1 MRVGASRIALSDV
14 RFLAACP
21 YHRFGC
27 SFLPG
32 PMNEDRASGCL
43 GSHFLR
49 PGRVQPSASV
59 RLADLLAPVENQDDE
74 SPHDAK
80 TGCTPPPRPRLSLR
94 CPPGPRVCRGLTARS
109 EPKERGAFRFR
120 PAAVAPSTLLLVL
133 LAAAAD
139 SVGAQTRPAQSLNPD
154 ISVIV
159 DFLADLSPA
168 EPRVTE
174 NGQRF
179 SVREVELGLQ
189 AAVDPF
195 FRGDAFLALHGGEI
209 EIEEAY
215 LTALAL
221 PGELQARIGR
231 FALPMGRVNLTH
243 RPELLTLE
251 YPLVIRTYFGEEGY
265 SGTGLA
271 ASRIFAP
278 LGFFQSIEIFLLNGV
293 EGDSHDHGTGHGDVP
308 HDGHDHGEETAGDLR
323 IGGEGRRGLEQVGAL
338 VHLKNYVDLSTATNL
353 EVGMS
358 WAGGT
363 VERYRR
369 LGPGDLAAAGP
380 PADVFRIFPAQ
391 HVFGINTVVRWRP
404 PERGL
409 YRSFIW
415 STEAIFLD
423 GPESRV
429 WGGFT
434 QIQLQVGRRTYVG
447 GRLDSVRSP
456 GFHEVEVFGE
466 GAERH
471 LHWLRSVG
479 GEGLHAGSGSVTF
492 FPSEFSRFRIG
503 VEREWGAGFGP
514 GSGRW
519 RAAWQATFS
528 MGPHRPHPF

>member
-1 MRVGASRIALSDV
+1 M
-14 RFLAACP
+14 C
-21 YHRFGC
+21 
-27 SFLPG
+27 PG
-32 PMNEDRASGCL
+32 P
-43 GSHFLR
+43 
-49 PGRVQPSASV
+49 
-59 RLADLLAPVENQDDE
+59 
-74 SPHDAK
+74 
-80 TGCTPPPRPRLSLR
+80 TGE
-94 CPPGPRVCRGLTARS
+94 S
-109 EPKERGAFRFR
+109 EPKERRAFRFR
-120 PAAVAPSTLLLVL
+120 PSAVALSLLGLVL
-133 LAAAAD
+133 LAAAGDPA
-139 SVGAQTRPAQSLNPD
+139 GAQPSPAQSLNPD

-159 DFLADLSPA
+159 DFLADLSPT
-168 EPRVTE
+168 EPSFTDD
-174 NGQRF
+174 GQRF
-179 SVREVELGLQ
+179 SLREVELGLQ

-195 FRGDAFLALHGGEI
+195 FRGDAFLALHGREI

-278 LGFFQSIEIFLLNGV
+278 LGFFQSIELFVLNGV
-293 EGDSHDHGTGHGDVP
+293 EGESHDHGEGDGHPP

-323 IGGEGRRGLEQVGAL
+323 VGGEGRRNLEQVGAL
-338 VHLKNYVDLSTATNL
+338 MHLRNYVDLSTATNL

-369 LGPGDLAAAGP
+369 LGPGDLSADDP
-380 PADVFRIFPAQ
+380 PADVFRIFAAQ
-391 HVFGINTVVRWRP
+391 HVWGINAVVRWRP
-404 PERGL
+404 PDRGL
-409 YRSFIW
+409 YRSFVW
-415 STEAIFLD
+415 NTEAIVQD

-434 QIQLQVGRRTYVG
+434 QVQFQVGRRTYVG
-447 GRLDSVRSP
+447 GRLDSVLSP
-456 GFHEVEVFGE
+456 GYHQVEVFGE
-466 GAERH
+466 GTERH
-471 LHWLRSVG
+471 LHWLHSVG

-503 VEREWGAGFGP
+503 VEREWGAGFGSRP
-514 GSGRW
+514 ARW